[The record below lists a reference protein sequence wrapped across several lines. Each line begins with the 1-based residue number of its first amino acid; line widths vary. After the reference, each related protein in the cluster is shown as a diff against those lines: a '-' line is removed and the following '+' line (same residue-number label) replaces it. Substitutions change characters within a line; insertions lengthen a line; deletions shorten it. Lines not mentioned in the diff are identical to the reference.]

1 MEIPN
6 FTNPAILLHPNIPKP
21 MHGVNPRT
29 IMGQEWWDEQRQ
41 RAYEENNFCCW
52 ACGVHK
58 SQAVY
63 HKWLEAHECYEI
75 DYIAGRMYMRIIVAL
90 CHSCHNFIHSG
101 RMDMMVRQ
109 GQMPESKMNSIIAHG
124 NRIKRAAK
132 LSFTDYPLWLSK
144 TLASMRKSDVINQF
158 AAWADWRM
166 VINDVEYSPVHKS
179 FEEWREFY
187 ARKS

>member
-1 MEIPN
+1 MISHLRMKMRRLPDFITLMIGMEKPYREKNLQTIVIVRFVLGDHKMSAGIEKTLVETPN

-58 SQAVY
+58 SQAAY

-90 CHSCHNFIHSG
+90 CHS
-101 RMDMMVRQ
+101 
-109 GQMPESKMNSIIAHG
+109 
-124 NRIKRAAK
+124 
-132 LSFTDYPLWLSK
+132 
-144 TLASMRKSDVINQF
+144 
-158 AAWADWRM
+158 
-166 VINDVEYSPVHKS
+166 
-179 FEEWREFY
+179 
-187 ARKS
+187 

>member
-1 MEIPN
+1 
-6 FTNPAILLHPNIPKP
+6 
-21 MHGVNPRT
+21 
-29 IMGQEWWDEQRQ
+29 
-41 RAYEENNFCCW
+41 
-52 ACGVHK
+52 
-58 SQAVY
+58 
-63 HKWLEAHECYEI
+63 
-75 DYIAGRMYMRIIVAL
+75 
-90 CHSCHNFIHSG
+90 
-101 RMDMMVRQ
+101 MDMMVRQ